1 MEEKDIDAVLDLLS
15 RYLKRFELAQELNRE
30 EIVHWFYNRQKAE
43 DQVVWSFV
51 VEQDG
56 KITDF
61 ASFYCLE
68 SSVIGEMSKKHEK
81 IRAAYLY
88 YYATEHAFHP
98 KENGLKERL
107 LQLMQD
113 LLIEGKKVNNA
124 KPSPPV
130 VTNVTKL
137 TGTLGQIRC
146 VQCFD
151 SSRQPPVPRPA
162 EIRSR

>member
-1 MEEKDIDAVLDLLS
+1 MQEKDIDAVLDLLS
-15 RYLKRFELAQELNRE
+15 RYLERFELVQIFNRA
-30 EIVHWFYNRQKAE
+30 EIEHWFFNRHKPE

-68 SSVIGEMSKKHEK
+68 SSVIGEMSKKHSK

-88 YYATEHAFHP
+88 YYATEHAFNP

-107 LQLMQD
+107 LQLGQD
-113 LLIEGKKVNNA
+113 LLVEAKKV
-124 KPSPPV
+124 SFLV
-130 VTNVTKL
+130 L
-137 TGTLGQIRC
+137 WWWWWWCRRRRRC
-146 VQCFD
+146 LD
-151 SSRQPPVPRPA
+151 DG
-162 EIRSR
+162 